1 MKDGKSKRVYEMVVR
16 PVVIYGLETAAITK
30 GQVVMLEVE

>member
-16 PVVIYGLETAAITK
+16 PVVIYGLETVAITK
-30 GQVVMLEVE
+30 GQVVTLEVE